1 MIPGTLGS
9 SIYRFRERWIEP
21 LQGTSAIEATN
32 LRVSGWL
39 DAFSERV
46 KRGVHSLFRSGEQ
59 VTVAVEHRDHR
70 GAPGSRCDLLR
81 CGAGGDPES
90 NRGMPEIVRPKGSDP
105 RCLCRGQSEPPTP
118 TRETNRAAGWCREY
132 KAVGRSELAEVL
144 I

>member
-1 MIPGTLGS
+1 MNRGLSPL
-9 SIYRFRERWIEP
+9 RE
-21 LQGTSAIEATN
+21 TSAIEATN
-32 LRVSGWL
+32 LRVSCWL

-59 VTVAVEHRDHR
+59 VT
-70 GAPGSRCDLLR
+70 GSRCDLLR
-81 CGAGGDPES
+81 CGAGRDPES